1 MAAGFAEPLL
11 ASAPLAMRLPTRTPS
26 VSAALS
32 LLLAAAPCLLAQA
45 QQPSASIAW
54 AGVVDAHVATMR
66 ERTLA
71 QCKEKGIELPKD
83 FLAWVDSDPIV
94 HTTVYGCRKDPL
106 PVLLMLR
113 SLEIDLG
120 EPIVRRHY
128 TQLALA
134 FAIQDAAQKR
144 GGLGTPWNDADGAA
158 SPESLPDVSPRA
170 PLQLWIPG
178 DPRIRVDCK
187 DPSWPRDVHD
197 CIINFLEDHAPI
209 EVEETQKEL
218 PQLEYD
224 DKGVAKP
231 RGKAVDVKKKRMRQL
246 VGADVIASRALQE
259 EFNAYMKSNGH
270 PEIAIDCG
278 DRAVHWSSTEAIGDD
293 ALRARIKQAHDMF
306 HDAYRQKGRMPAERD
321 AAPTAAQ
328 SMAWFVRNDRHLFDE
343 TTKKERNWPRFPLNA
358 PWPVLTMLAADDQPL
373 REREEIWIRF
383 RDAGEFRTY
392 GEYIGGIAQQ
402 FDMQSARR
410 VAPIAFD
417 YGSIQMMWKDG
428 GVCGTMGNIGARTN
442 RIVGFPASTA
452 GQPGHCA
459 VVRMDFD
466 AKSGR
471 YACVGEQYATGG
483 DEVTTVHAGFCCD
496 DRGGRRPM
504 VFHQSVAMGVNHGFA
519 SFVDG
524 LALLRAYEAMDEQ
537 QRRERCVEFVA
548 RGLKDNPFVIAI
560 VDVALQNAGDRA
572 TALAVQDAFVA
583 ATKKIAEDKSF
594 ALYLATVRDL
604 AHARVEQM
612 PMPTEKS
619 ECAAL
624 LRELE
629 RQGCER
635 ASLLAKCW
643 RAADGEDGFLART
656 LQEARDYVA
665 SEARTKN
672 RRSGQQFQKRVQDWA
687 KAIDGKE
694 RKRIWAESMLEAF
707 TGNDTITRR
716 GKKVADPAVEALCKI
731 AGKPAPAL

>member
-1 MAAGFAEPLL
+1 MNASSPKLGRSSQ
-11 ASAPLAMRLPTRTPS
+11 ASA
-26 VSAALS
+26 VIAALAVWS
-32 LLLAAAPCLLAQA
+32 FSAPACAQNPTTS
-45 QQPSASIAW
+45 QFRS
-54 AGVVDAHVATMR
+54 VVDTHIATMR

-71 QCKEKGIELPKD
+71 QCAEKGIELPKD
-83 FLAWVDSDPIV
+83 FVAWVDSDPIV
-94 HTTVYGCRKDPL
+94 RTTVYGCRKDPL
-106 PVLLMLR
+106 PVLLLLR

-120 EPIVRRHY
+120 EQVVRRDY

-134 FAIQDAAQKR
+134 FAIQDSYAARRQK
-144 GGLGTPWNDADGAA
+144 GTGWNDADGAEPA
-158 SPESLPDVSPRA
+158 DALPDVKPRA
-170 PLQLWIPG
+170 RLELAIPG
-178 DPRIRVDCK
+178 DPRARVDCK
-187 DPSWPRDVHD
+187 DASRTLDVHD
-197 CIINFLEDHAPI
+197 HVVNFLEDHAPI
-209 EVEETQKEL
+209 EVDEKTQEL
-218 PQLEYD
+218 PPLEYD
-224 DKGVAKP
+224 EKGVAKP
-231 RGKAVDVKKKRMRQL
+231 RGKAAATGKTQKRGL

-259 EFNAYMKSNGH
+259 EFNAYMKAHGH

-278 DRAVHWSSTEAIGDD
+278 DRLVHWSSTAAVGDKGQ
-293 ALRARIKQAHDMF
+293 RERIAAAHELF
-306 HDAYRQKGRMPAERD
+306 HEAYRKKGRMPAERD

-328 SMAWFVRNDRHLFDE
+328 SMAWFVRNDRHRFDE
-343 TTKKERNWPRFPLNA
+343 STKKARNWPRFPLNA

-392 GEYIGGIAQQ
+392 GEYIGDIAQQ

-410 VAPIAFD
+410 VSPIAFS

-442 RIVGFPASTA
+442 RIVGMPSSTA

-466 AKSGR
+466 AKTGR
-471 YACVGEQYATGG
+471 YACIGEQYATGG
-483 DEVTTVHAGFCCD
+483 DEVTTVHAGFHYD
-496 DRGGRRPM
+496 DRGGRKPM

-524 LALLRAYEAMDEQ
+524 LALLRAYEAMDEG
-537 QRRERCVEFVA
+537 QRRSKCVDLVA
-548 RGLKDNPFVIAI
+548 HGLKDNPFVIAL
-560 VDVALQNAGDRA
+560 VESALQNAADRA
-572 TALAVQDAFVA
+572 SAIAVQDAFVT
-583 ATKKIAEDKSF
+583 ATKNIAEDKSF
-594 ALYLATVRDL
+594 ALYLTTVRDL

-612 PMPTEKS
+612 PLPTEKS

-635 ASLLAKCW
+635 ASLLGKCW

-656 LQEARDYVA
+656 VQQARDYAA
-665 SEARTKN
+665 SDARSKN
-672 RRSGQQFQKRVQDWA
+672 RRSNQQFKKRVEDWA
-687 KAIDGKE
+687 KTIDGKE

-707 TGNDTITRR
+707 AGRDIIERK
-716 GKKVADPAVEALCKI
+716 GKKSVDPAVEALCNL
-731 AGKPAPAL
+731 AGKPVQKP